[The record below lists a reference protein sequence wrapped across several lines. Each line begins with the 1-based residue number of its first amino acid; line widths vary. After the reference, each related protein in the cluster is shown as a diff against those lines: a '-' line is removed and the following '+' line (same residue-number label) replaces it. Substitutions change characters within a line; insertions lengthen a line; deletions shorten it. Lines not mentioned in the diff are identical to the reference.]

1 MYHAGMYKPTIRAG
15 VQMPKKTCFVVMGF
29 GTKTDYTKPKTFNL
43 DKTYRNIIKPAA
55 LAAGLECI
63 RADEIAH
70 SGNINVPMYERL
82 LNADLVVA
90 DVSTYNCNAFYELGV
105 RHALRPYTT
114 IIISEDGM
122 TFPFDVAQIAVRKYH
137 HLGEG
142 IDYEEVERM
151 KQDLSEAMK
160 TISEKEADD
169 SPVYTFLKDLKPPML
184 TVAEAIASVAA
195 TLPLQSRAAPD
206 IAPGSTNNPTLSILM
221 EQAEKALERNDFIV
235 AKALFASLHEK
246 IPNDVSL
253 VHKLTLATYKA
264 KLPTEK
270 DALEEARKLLES
282 LNPTESTDTET
293 LGLLQAVHK
302 RLWSLSKDRSHL
314 DKAIWSSEKG
324 FYLKNDYYN
333 GINLAYLYN
342 VRASISEGPDA
353 VTDFVLAQR
362 TRRRVVDICGALLN
376 KTKAESAA
384 QSFDR
389 DATYWVLAT
398 LAEAWTGLGDEAK
411 SEEYQ
416 YQALLLDPPPP
427 QWMTEST
434 QEQLKQLR
442 ALLVDRR

>member
-1 MYHAGMYKPTIRAG
+1 
-15 VQMPKKTCFVVMGF
+15 MPKKTCFVVMGF

-82 LNADLVVA
+82 LNADVVVA

-122 TFPFDVAQIAVRKYH
+122 TFPFDMAQIAVRKYH

-142 IDYEEVERM
+142 IDYDEVERM
-151 KQDLSEAMK
+151 KQDLSDAMK

-169 SPVYTFLKDLKPPML
+169 SPVYTFIKDLKPPML
-184 TVAEAIASVAA
+184 TVAEAIASAAA
-195 TLPLQSRAAPD
+195 TLPLQSLAAPD
-206 IAPGSTNNPTLSILM
+206 LAPGSTNNPTLSILM
-221 EQAEKALERNDFIV
+221 EQAEQALEKNDFIT
-235 AKALFASLHEK
+235 AKALFADLNEK
-246 IPNDVSL
+246 IPNDVFV

-270 DALEEARKLLES
+270 DALEEASKLLEG

-314 DKAIWSSEKG
+314 DEAIWSSEKG

-342 VRASISEGPDA
+342 VRASISKGPDA

-362 TRRRVVDICGALLN
+362 MRRRVVDICEALLN
-376 KTKAESAA
+376 KMKAKSAA

-398 LAEAWTGLGDEAK
+398 LAEAWTGLEDEAK
-411 SEEYQ
+411 SQEYQ
-416 YQALLLDPPPP
+416 TQALALDPPPSK
-427 QWMTEST
+427 WMTETT
-434 QEQLKQLR
+434 QEQLRQLR
-442 ALLVDRR
+442 ALLEERPGKAG